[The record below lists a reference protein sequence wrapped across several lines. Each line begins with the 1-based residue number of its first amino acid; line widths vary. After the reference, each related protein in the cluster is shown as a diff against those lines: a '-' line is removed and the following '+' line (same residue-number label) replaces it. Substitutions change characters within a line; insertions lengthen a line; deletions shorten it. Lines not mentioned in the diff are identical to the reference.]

1 MLTVPPAFA
10 TVDQLEDR
18 WRSLSAEEQARAGVL
33 LIDASQLILDE
44 DERGVLDDL
53 TAPTLTLERIVCDMV
68 ERAMGPAT
76 GTDGGPPV
84 TQESRAWPGF
94 NQAVTYAN
102 PTGDLY
108 LTKAERRQLGFTRQ
122 RAGHTDMWPGAYET
136 STP

>member
-10 TVDQLEDR
+10 TVPQLESR
-18 WRSLSAEEQARAGVL
+18 WRPLSSDEQERAGVL

-44 DERGVLDDL
+44 DSRGVLDDL
-53 TAPTLTLERIVCDMV
+53 TEPTLTLQRIVCDMV

-76 GTDGGPPV
+76 GGDGGPPV

-122 RAGHTDMWPGAYET
+122 RAGHTDMWSGAY
-136 STP
+136 PGGVP